1 MYLRQRNQ
9 QRQSRSQHAG
19 PVSTHEMHRP
29 RPVAAQARGGGG
41 KARGGRRRQQTPKS
55 QQTRCGRGESHL
67 TAGRLLR

>member
-29 RPVAAQARGGGG
+29 RPVAAQAGGGG
-41 KARGGRRRQQTPKS
+41 GGEGQGGGGGPTTEK
-55 QQTRCGRGESHL
+55 
-67 TAGRLLR
+67 